1 MVDKEIIGRIHEL
14 IKENK
19 VVFDFDAEKDI
30 LKQGYNWTKEFI
42 IKCLEEG
49 KIYSGP
55 ELYPIIPERKE
66 RHYCIHK
73 PHTFS
78 SKLILIGFL
87 ILEDLLIIHIAP
99 CNKHSKEGK
108 IYYNL

>member
-1 MVDKEIIGRIHEL
+1 
-14 IKENK
+14 
-19 VVFDFDAEKDI
+19 
-30 LKQGYNWTKEFI
+30 
-42 IKCLEEG
+42 LEEG

-55 ELYPIIPERKE
+55 ELYPTIPKRKE
-66 RHYCIHK
+66 RYYCMHK

-78 SKLILIGFL
+78 SKLILIGFR
-87 ILEDLLIIHIAP
+87 ILENLLIIHIAP